1 MNSNADLALV
11 AFPVFSSLFRRI
23 GGSEVQ
29 GVHWQ
34 RGLTPSLARSR
45 RGRVS
50 EWLACGFHAG
60 ERQLPVAQGPYVH

>member
-11 AFPVFSSLFRRI
+11 ASPVFSLFRRI
-23 GGSEVQ
+23 GGSEAQ

-34 RGLTPSLARSR
+34 RGLTPSLVRP
-45 RGRVS
+45 RGRRVS

-60 ERQLPVAQGPYVH
+60 ERQMPIAQDPNVQ